1 MQLHGRQPPLKYKP
15 KQLKKL
21 QANSSVDWVKH
32 VHRHAAGKRWPGNS
46 ASVHNGRVGQ
56 NGGDGN
62 QAALLGELGVSVR
75 TTVPEPE
82 GKRNPEDEDEH
93 HEKRT
98 FLSSATK
105 QEQPTFKPLLSF
117 KGKRPQTT
125 S

>member
-1 MQLHGRQPPLKYKP
+1 MQLRGHQLPLKYKP

-21 QANSSVDWVKH
+21 QANTSVLWVKH
-32 VHRHAAGKRWPGNS
+32 VYRNAAGKRWPGNS
-46 ASVHNGRVGQ
+46 ASVHNGRAGK

-75 TTVPEPE
+75 TAVPEPE
-82 GKRNPEDEDEH
+82 GERNPEDEDEH

-105 QEQPTFKPLLSF
+105 QE
-117 KGKRPQTT
+117 
-125 S
+125 